1 MLVVIKPGLSDKP
14 IRAAALKL
22 NQLRT
27 YTRNV
32 GHINDKQISLSR
44 NLNTSSHARHSLNF
58 GSLRTSLELVK
69 LSGHSANLTH
79 LPRLKKVGSYTSIFG
94 FIQNQSWGIE
104 RLIH

>member
-14 IRAAALKL
+14 LRAAALKL
-22 NQLRT
+22 NQLST
-27 YTRNV
+27 HTRNA
-32 GHINDKQISLSR
+32 GHIYDKQIL
-44 NLNTSSHARHSLNF
+44 LSHARPPLNF
-58 GSLRTSLELVK
+58 GNLRTSSELIK